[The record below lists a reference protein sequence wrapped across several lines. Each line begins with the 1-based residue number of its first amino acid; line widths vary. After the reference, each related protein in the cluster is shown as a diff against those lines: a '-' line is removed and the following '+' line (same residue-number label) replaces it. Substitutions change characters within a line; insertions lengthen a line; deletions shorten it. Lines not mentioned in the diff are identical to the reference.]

1 MGRGFRV
8 LLPLAVA
15 GVTSIPL
22 LALSVGSGEDG
33 AAAGEVGAKE
43 KREKGEKA
51 EPSFQELAA
60 RNVARAR
67 RAFGGED
74 GEKAAPAEYLMQSA
88 IVFAIL
94 DLADAVRSNPQ
105 AVSG

>member
-1 MGRGFRV
+1 MARGFKV

-15 GVTSIPL
+15 GVTTIPL
-22 LALSVGSGEDG
+22 FAVSAGSGENG
-33 AAAGEVGAKE
+33 AAAGEVGVKE
-43 KREKGEKA
+43 KREKGE
-51 EPSFQELAA
+51 PSFKELAA

-74 GEKAAPAEYLMQSA
+74 GEKTAPAEYLMQSA
-88 IVFAIL
+88 MVFAIL
-94 DLADAVRSNPQ
+94 DLADAVRSNQQ